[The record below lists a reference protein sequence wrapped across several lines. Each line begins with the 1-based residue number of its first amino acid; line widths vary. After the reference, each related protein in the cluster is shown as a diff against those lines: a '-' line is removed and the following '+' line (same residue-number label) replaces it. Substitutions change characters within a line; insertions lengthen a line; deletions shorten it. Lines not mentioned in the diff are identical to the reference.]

1 MSNNNNVNNNGNLN
15 IWIFFGHVKGK
26 KVKCVRHSQREGPL
40 WCRPLAPGT
49 GGPARWP
56 GDSWTAPEG
65 RRGRTCREAC
75 DYPLPEKKQK
85 IAICPQLAG
94 AFSSEVGGWRRARPR
109 PQVPWCYMPAFN
121 RAAGGGGG
129 RLGDSGGLGGSQ
141 SEGLGRARMRYRQ
154 PLAPGVRAAPP
165 GLLAAG
171 AGPGVAAG
179 ASAGPSPNRGAA
191 LPRPASSPD
200 LSRGKKQKSVCLS
213 VPFTWPQGH
222 AFLSGHQH
230 GRKVFC
236 PFRPPPGWLGPRA
249 PALQNRAPSAGPCG
263 ARDGAPTADT
273 RAQLTELPPWLLTLR
288 CGPRHAVRTGPLRAG
303 WAPRLGLYSA
313 LSSSEGAPDCK
324 GASGYLTASAPRGCL
339 CCQNSGVH
347 RASGGLG
354 EAAASTR
361 GRADSRPLPP
371 LSTGRALGLWAT

>member
-1 MSNNNNVNNNGNLN
+1 
-15 IWIFFGHVKGK
+15 
-26 KVKCVRHSQREGPL
+26 
-40 WCRPLAPGT
+40 
-49 GGPARWP
+49 
-56 GDSWTAPEG
+56 
-65 RRGRTCREAC
+65 
-75 DYPLPEKKQK
+75 
-85 IAICPQLAG
+85 
-94 AFSSEVGGWRRARPR
+94 
-109 PQVPWCYMPAFN
+109 
-121 RAAGGGGG
+121 
-129 RLGDSGGLGGSQ
+129 
-141 SEGLGRARMRYRQ
+141 MRYRQ

-179 ASAGPSPNRGAA
+179 TSMGPSPNRGAA

-236 PFRPPPGWLGPRA
+236 PFRPPPGCLQRHKPGWLGPRV

-273 RAQLTELPPWLLTLR
+273 RAQLTGLPPWLLTLR
-288 CGPRHAVRTGPLRAG
+288 CGPRYAVRTGPLRAG

-361 GRADSRPLPP
+361 GRADSRPLSP
-371 LSTGRALGLWAT
+371 LSAGRALGLWAT